1 MDINSAP
8 RSELVRLVYEMAD
21 KIALLEGEIAR
32 LKEKLHEKGK
42 SSGSSASI
50 PSFVKANK
58 KKKRVKNRKQ
68 REVAYTRK
76 KEVPTETIFHTEEKC
91 TDCGGDLGKPTV
103 AYTRQIIDLPVL
115 SYTVIEHV
123 VFKRWCYACK
133 KCIQPEVDLKGL
145 VLGKGRIGINLTAT
159 IVTMRDRLRLPIG
172 VIQTYLKLFYQ
183 LDISKGEIVELL
195 HGVAQIGRPTYE
207 NILQEIRNA
216 PVVHADETGGR
227 EDGRNGYFWSFS
239 TDRVHFLLYRKSRAA
254 KVVEE
259 IVGTES
265 EKFNGVLTTDFYAAY
280 NTYAG
285 FHQRC
290 WVHLLRDIHELKEKQ
305 KKHPPLNMWAKKI
318 KKIYEEAKQY
328 SGPNPTTPPGVAV
341 QERIDKQHYFEEKL
355 KQICQRYVTQDVPM
369 STLCA
374 RIMTFMPELFVFVRF
389 PNVTSDNNPAERI
402 IRHTV
407 VARKIQ
413 GGTRSAKGSE
423 TKSILTSLFDT
434 WKLQGLNPFE
444 QCKLLLA
451 TC

>member
-8 RSELVRLVYEMAD
+8 RSELVRLIYEMAD

-32 LKEKLHEKGK
+32 LKDKLHEKGK
-42 SSGSSASI
+42 DDGNTSST

-58 KKKRVKNRKQ
+58 NKKKAKERKK
-68 REVAYTRK
+68 RIIAYTRK
-76 KEVPTETIFHTEEKC
+76 KETPTETIFHTEKFC
-91 TDCGGDLGKPTV
+91 SGCGGNLGKPTV
-103 AYTRQIIDLPVL
+103 AYKRQVIDLPV
-115 SYTVIEHV
+115 SAYTVTEHV
-123 VFKRWCYACK
+123 VFRRWCYACK
-133 KCIQPEVDLKGL
+133 KCVQPEVDLKGL
-145 VLGKGRIGINLTAT
+145 VVGKGRIGINLTAS

-172 VIQTYLKLFYQ
+172 MIQGYLKLFYGLSLSQ
-183 LDISKGEIVELL
+183 GEIVGLL
-195 HGVAQIGRPTYE
+195 HSVAGIGKLTYGKLLE
-207 NILQEIRNA
+207 EIRNA

-227 EDGRNGYFWSFS
+227 ENGRNGYFWSFS
-239 TDRVHFLLYRKSRAA
+239 TKKVHFLLYRQSRAA

-259 IVGTES
+259 IVGQDS
-265 EKFNGVLTTDFYAAY
+265 EKFTGVLTTDFYAAY

-305 KKHPPLNMWAKKI
+305 KKHPPLNIWAKRVKQ
-318 KKIYEEAKQY
+318 IYEEAKAYTGPAPDTPAGLAIQQRINRQY
-328 SGPNPTTPPGVAV
+328 
-341 QERIDKQHYFEEKL
+341 YFEQKL
-355 KQICQRYVTQDVPM
+355 KHICQRYVTRNVPM
-369 STLCA
+369 STLCS

-389 PNVTSDNNPAERI
+389 PNVSSDNNPAERI

-413 GGTRSAKGSE
+413 GGTRSIKGSE

-434 WKLQGLNPFE
+434 WNLQGKNPLE
-444 QCKLLLA
+444 QCRLLLA

>member
-32 LKEKLHEKGK
+32 LKEQLHGKEKGNGT
-42 SSGSSASI
+42 STL

-58 KKKRVKNRKQ
+58 KKSKVKTRKKRI
-68 REVAYTRK
+68 AAFTRK
-76 KEVPTETIFHTEEKC
+76 KEVPTETIFHAEEVC
-91 TDCGGDLGKPTV
+91 TNCHGNLGKPTV
-103 AYTRQIIDLPVL
+103 AYSRQIIDLPV
-115 SYTVIEHV
+115 SKYMVTEHV
-123 VFKRWCYACK
+123 VFRRWCYSCK
-133 KCIQPEVDLKGL
+133 KCIQPDVDLKAL
-145 VLGKGRIGINLTAT
+145 VVGKGRIGINLMAT

-172 VIQTYLKLFYQ
+172 VIQTYLKLFYH
-183 LDISKGEIVELL
+183 LDISRGEIVELL
-195 HGVAQIGRPTYE
+195 HTTAAMGKPTYD
-207 NILQEIRNA
+207 NLLKQIRSA
-216 PVVHADETGGR
+216 GSVHADETGGR
-227 EDGRNGYFWSFS
+227 QDGINGYFCSFS
-239 TDRVHFLLYRKSRAA
+239 TDKVHFLLYRKSRAA

-259 IVGTES
+259 IVGTDS
-265 EKFNGVLTTDFYAAY
+265 EKFNGILTTDFYAAY

-290 WVHLLRDIHELKEKQ
+290 WVHLLRDIHELKEKH
-305 KKHPPLNMWAKKI
+305 KKHPPLNKWARKI
-318 KKIYEEAKQY
+318 NQIYEEAKQY
-328 SGPNPTTPPGVAV
+328 TGPDPTTQPGLVV
-341 QERIDKQHYFEEKL
+341 QERIAKQRYFEEKL
-355 KQICQRYVTQDVPM
+355 KIVCKQYVTKDVPM

-374 RIMTFMPELFVFVRF
+374 RVMTFMPELFVFVRF
-389 PNVTSDNNPAERI
+389 PNLKSDNNPAERI

-407 VARKIQ
+407 IARKIQ

-434 WKLQGLNPFE
+434 WNLQGLNPFE